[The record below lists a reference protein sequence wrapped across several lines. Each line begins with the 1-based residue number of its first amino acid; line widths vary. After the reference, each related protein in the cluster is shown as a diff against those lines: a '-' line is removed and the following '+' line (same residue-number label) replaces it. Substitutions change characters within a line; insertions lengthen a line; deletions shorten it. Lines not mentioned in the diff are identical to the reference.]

1 MWKVTTLGEYY
12 DVRDGTHDSPKYVED
27 GYPLVTSKN
36 LKDGKIDLSK
46 IKYIS
51 KKDYQ
56 DINKG
61 SGVGV
66 GDVLMA
72 MIGTIGNPVEIIE
85 PPKFAIK
92 NVALFKTNA
101 QQSPAYLRY
110 FLSHPDTVSRMMSD
124 AKGTTQKFV
133 GLGYLRNFPISVPP
147 LAEQQRIVTKLDAAF
162 AEIDEAI
169 LKIEAKSINAEKIFL
184 NGVDAHFTETSAA
197 SKTSKLFEITSK
209 IGSGATPKGGKA
221 AYKTEGISLI
231 RSMNVHDMNFKWKD
245 LAKIDDAQAD
255 KLSNVEVFKNDVLLN
270 ITGAS
275 VARCCV
281 VDEAALPARVNQHV
295 AIIRPLEDTVLTD
308 YLAYLLVSKTYKD
321 LLLTVGE
328 GGGATRQ
335 AITKAEIEQ
344 FTISYPSST
353 DEQVSLVEKFDKL
366 RKQVLNLKANYEKQV
381 NEFQSLKSA
390 ILAQELQPPQSE
402 AA

>member
-1 MWKVTTLGEYY
+1 MWKDMTLGEYY

-51 KKDYQ
+51 EKDYQ
-56 DINKG
+56 DINKR
-61 SGVGV
+61 SGVGL

-85 PPKFAIK
+85 PPTFAIK

-147 LAEQQRIVTKLDAAF
+147 LAEQQRIVAKLDAAF
-162 AEIDEAI
+162 AEIDAAI
-169 LKIEAKSINAEKIFL
+169 EVADVKKVELDKLKDRTLATLLKGNEQMSKTLTLGDSSTFTSRGISPKYIENGGVCVLNQKCIRNHKVNYEFSRRHNIEIKKVSEERFIRKGDLLINSTGQGTLGRVAQVKEEPKEITTVDSHVTIVRPRPELFYPSYFGYAAISIENLIKSAGQGTSGQTELAKSAVQNDFQ
-184 NGVDAHFTETSAA
+184 
-197 SKTSKLFEITSK
+197 ITFP
-209 IGSGATPKGGKA
+209 IC
-221 AYKTEGISLI
+221 
-231 RSMNVHDMNFKWKD
+231 HDEQKN
-245 LAKIDDAQAD
+245 IVD
-255 KLSNVEVFKNDVLLN
+255 KLNEAFKQFENALN
-270 ITGAS
+270 KNKEIKT
-275 VARCCV
+275 
-281 VDEAALPARVNQHV
+281 N
-295 AIIRPLEDTVLTD
+295 
-308 YLAYLLVSKTYKD
+308 YL
-321 LLLTVGE
+321 
-328 GGGATRQ
+328 
-335 AITKAEIEQ
+335 
-344 FTISYPSST
+344 
-353 DEQVSLVEKFDKL
+353 
-366 RKQVLNLKANYEKQV
+366 
-381 NEFQSLKSA
+381 SLKSA
-390 ILAQELQPPQSE
+390 ILKQELQSE